1 MKNDLNTGK
10 LPGKAI
16 YAGRRRPMT
25 RKAGFKSHPDSTGGE
40 FRSSTGDWGFFLLK
54 GQTITVTF
62 DFDVVSSRLAEPF
75 GFGLYW
81 SATADLQVTPQNIPG
96 KVALQSHPYPC
107 WSKIGSFWLGKP
119 KNLIKVTFEALSPT
133 KVFIY
138 GPIGGKI
145 TNSHLS
151 TARTALIGNMH
162 TFAPETVFVAKNEH
176 AATVALASTGKRINA
191 SESPTLYLKSCNRC
205 ARFLPINI
213 GGSDNSFERCTLS
226 FSNHCV
232 ADHRRPCKHTGFGR
246 LRDVDSNTQEILQLD
261 YGFQL
266 ECRFCKKFEVNA
278 MHNPQRTA
286 SQMKEDGTRRRFFEL
301 LLTELYRGSPQLRFR
316 FRTGNELTDEVYKRF
331 NGRCFMCDEPLPTPK
346 AMHLDH
352 TRPLALLWPLDEFA
366 TCLCE
371 VHNNEKRDRF
381 PSEYYAADKLSR
393 LAEITGL
400 PFAQLSQPTPNMD
413 AIRELQNR
421 MDWFVNVFL
430 QRPEMTKV
438 RDGKCQGDLLVKA
451 LSKCLS
457 RCPGGPPF
465 DLHVAIASARNHS
478 GR

>member
-1 MKNDLNTGK
+1 MSKELNTNK

-40 FRSSTGDWGFFLLK
+40 YRQSTGDAGFFLLK
-54 GQTITVTF
+54 GQKITVTF
-62 DFDVVSSRLAEPF
+62 DFDCLTGRKIDPF

-81 SATADLQVTPQNIPG
+81 AATADLKLITQGV
-96 KVALQSHPYPC
+96 QSKIATQHHPYPC
-107 WSKIGSFWLGKP
+107 WSKIGSFWFGKP
-119 KNLIKVTFEALSPT
+119 TSPITITFEALRPT
-133 KVFIY
+133 NIFIY
-138 GPIGGKI
+138 GLVGGKI

-151 TARTALIGNMH
+151 NVRPALMENMH
-162 TFAPETVFVAKNEH
+162 TIAPETIFVTKAEH
-176 AATVALASTGKRINA
+176 SATIALATTGKQINKT
-191 SESPTLYLKSCNRC
+191 ESPTLYLKSCNRC
-205 ARFLPINI
+205 ARFLPVNV
-213 GGSDNSFERCTLS
+213 GGPNNSYERCTLS

-232 ADHRRPCKHTGFGR
+232 AAHRRPCKHKGFGK
-246 LRDVDSNTQEILQLD
+246 LRDVDSKSGEIMQLD

-286 SQMKEDGTRRRFFEL
+286 AQMKEDGTRRRFFEL
-301 LLTELYRGSPQLRFR
+301 LLTELYQGSPQLRFR
-316 FRTGNELTDEVYKRF
+316 SRTGKELTDEVYKKF
-331 NGRCFMCDEPLPTPK
+331 GGKCFVCNEVLPSPK

-371 VHNNEKRDRF
+371 VHNNEKRDRL
-381 PSEYYAADKLSR
+381 PSEYYKIDKLKE
-393 LAEITGL
+393 LAKITGISID
-400 PFAQLSQPTPNMD
+400 QLNEPTPNMD
-413 AIRELQNR
+413 AIRELQKRIN
-421 MDWFVNVFL
+421 WFVNDFL
-430 QRPEMTKV
+430 MRPEMTRV

-457 RCPGGPPF
+457 RCPEGPPF
-465 DLHVAIASARNHS
+465 DLEAAISNIRKRS
-478 GR
+478 GK